1 MTTETGR
8 LRTGE
13 LIRHGFMAFPLA
25 FAGLPIYLHAPDFYA
40 TSQGVSL
47 TILGLVLL
55 GLRFVDAFQDPLI
68 GSFSDRNAA
77 WRRIIISVGSIMLG
91 GGLWMIFHPLQSAPV
106 LWFALS
112 VFICTTG
119 FSIVSINLQALG
131 GIWQAGEH
139 DRTRITSWREAFGLS
154 GLLAAAISPTLL
166 GLDRDPSAA
175 FHTLSLIYLPVLIL
189 ATWLLLAWQN
199 SAPLRH
205 TGHRPDRTNWRELVT
220 HPWRRQFFGIF
231 LLNTFASAVPAVLVL
246 FFIRDR
252 LGAPELSGLFLLI
265 YFLSGILAMP
275 IWQKL
280 SKHLGK
286 VTAWALS
293 MAVAVATFL
302 WAVFLGDGDVVAYAL
317 VCALSGLA
325 LGADLALPPSIL
337 ADHIDAGNQQ
347 GEAARLFSI
356 MTLMSKSALALATGL
371 ALPVLGLAG
380 YRPGIEMTPELN
392 ISMNLAYAALPC
404 LFKVIT
410 LLWLLSQSRRIAHP
424 VPVGA

>member
-1 MTTETGR
+1 MTTQTGR
-8 LRTGE
+8 LKTGDI
-13 LIRHGFMAFPLA
+13 IRHGFMAFPLA

-47 TILGLVLL
+47 TVLGLVLL
-55 GLRFVDAFQDPLI
+55 GLRFIDAFQDPLI
-68 GSFSDRNAA
+68 GSLSDRHAS
-77 WRRIIISVGSIMLG
+77 WRRAILVAGSAMLG
-91 GGLWMIFHPLQSAPV
+91 GGLWMIFHPLPGAPV
-106 LWFALS
+106 AWFALS
-112 VFICTTG
+112 VFVCTTG

-139 DRTRITSWREAFGLS
+139 DRTKITSWREAFGLL

-166 GLDRDPSAA
+166 GLDKDPSAA
-175 FHTLSLIYLPVLIL
+175 FHALSVIYLPVLAL
-189 ATWLLLAWQN
+189 ATWLLLGWQRT
-199 SAPLRH
+199 APLGH
-205 TGHRPDRTNWRELVT
+205 TGHRPDRANWRELVT

-231 LLNTFASAVPAVLVL
+231 LLNTFASAIPAVLVL

-265 YFLSGILAMP
+265 YFLSGVLAMP
-275 IWQKL
+275 VWQKL

-286 VTAWALS
+286 VAAWVLS
-293 MAVAVATFL
+293 MAVAIATFL
-302 WAVFLGDGDVVAYAL
+302 WAVFLGDGQVIAYGL
-317 VCALSGLA
+317 ICALSGLA

-337 ADHIDAGNQQ
+337 ADHIDGENQQ
-347 GEAARLFSI
+347 GEAARLFSV

-392 ISMNLAYAALPC
+392 VSMSLAYAALPC
-404 LFKVIT
+404 FFKVIT
-410 LLWLLSQSRRIAHP
+410 LLWLLTQSRRIAHP
-424 VPVGA
+424 APVGA